1 MFERDLLDMQKQNM
15 LIFGDLSLVFG
26 RQVCFVSD
34 TEAEGWALTRDKKT
48 NKQKKTRNDQ
58 KKTEFFHSVSS
69 KLVNKVIF
77 PPCGISRKYRPKF
90 CHQNT

>member
-34 TEAEGWALTRDKKT
+34 TEAEGWALTRDKK
-48 NKQKKTRNDQ
+48 KKVKNIFKKRNDQ
-58 KKTEFFHSVSS
+58 KT
-69 KLVNKVIF
+69 N
-77 PPCGISRKYRPKF
+77 
-90 CHQNT
+90 

>member
-34 TEAEGWALTRDKKT
+34 TEAEGWALTRDKK
-48 NKQKKTRNDQ
+48 KK
-58 KKTEFFHSVSS
+58 
-69 KLVNKVIF
+69 
-77 PPCGISRKYRPKF
+77 
-90 CHQNT
+90 